1 MEIIESLSRLNL
13 QEYVETRMHIAISAL
28 EAGRVHRSELRW
40 HQHARNLKNERQNRP
55 RTN

>member
-28 EAGRVHRSELRW
+28 EAGRVHRLEL
-40 HQHARNLKNERQNRP
+40 
-55 RTN
+55 